1 MELYEK
7 HIFVCINE
15 RPADNPKGC
24 CFAKDALSV
33 FQKFR
38 AEITARNL
46 KGKVQATKSGCL
58 ASCETGPNIVIYPEG
73 VWYKEV
79 TENDVEEIMDE
90 HIIKGNIVERLRR
103 FPA

>member
-1 MELYEK
+1 MDRYEK

-24 CFAKDALSV
+24 CSTKHSMKI

-38 AEITARNL
+38 SEISARDL
-46 KGKVQATKSGCL
+46 KGKVCATKSGCL

-73 VWYKEV
+73 VWYNNV
-79 TENDVEEIMDE
+79 TEKDVPEIIDE
-90 HIIKGNIVERLRR
+90 HIIKGNIVDRLKRS
-103 FPA
+103 PS